1 MNKQPID
8 AAIDADLRWSQRAIQ
23 RAAQRAWELA
33 MKAGTAIVISRQGV
47 IEYFTPSATAST
59 RIPGMQEWAARDGD
73 KR

>member
-1 MNKQPID
+1 
-8 AAIDADLRWSQRAIQ
+8 
-23 RAAQRAWELA
+23 